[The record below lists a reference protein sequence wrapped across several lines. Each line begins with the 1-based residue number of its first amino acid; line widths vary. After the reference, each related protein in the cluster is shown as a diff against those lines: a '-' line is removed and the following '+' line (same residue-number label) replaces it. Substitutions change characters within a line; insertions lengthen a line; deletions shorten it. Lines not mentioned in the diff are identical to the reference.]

1 LRKKCP
7 LRSASRSSSRTSPA
21 RQTTSAPDFVA
32 KSPPD
37 GYSLVIV
44 ASSHATNKHLFK
56 TLPYDPEKDFEPVVY
71 THVVPLLLAVHPSV
85 GAKNVPELIAWI
97 KAKPDKAIYASSGP
111 GSSLHMAA
119 ELFMSMSKTKMQHIP
134 YKGSS
139 AAHPD
144 LLSGRTAMIFDTVT
158 AIRSHVK
165 SGAVRGIAVT
175 TLARSSAVPEL
186 PTIAESGPAGL
197 RRQHLGR
204 DPRAGRT
211 PKDAVA
217 KLNASI
223 NAALKMEDVRSRLT
237 GAGIEIQGGTPEQ
250 FAAVIRNE
258 IDKWGRIVKEAGSSR
273 SSARANPCACR
284 RSLHDAE
291 AQLSEL
297 FDRGAE
303 LVARLEPDLLV
314 LRVARDH
321 ALGRAGEEEV
331 ARLERHQLGCVA
343 YDLRAVEDHVARVR
357 GLAHFAVYAALD
369 LQVVRVAH
377 QVGGDYVRA
386 DRRKAVARLA
396 DHPLAERLCRSRAVK
411 SLPVA

>member
-1 LRKKCP
+1 MKVGNWVKIAALAFSVAFAAQAAAQAWPSRTVKIIVPATTGGAIDLIARSLAEKM
-7 LRSASRSSSRTSPA
+7 SASLGQPVVVENKPGASNNLGT
-21 RQTTSAPDFVA
+21 DFVA

-56 TLPYDPEKDFEPVVY
+56 SLPYDPEKDFEPVVY

-85 GAKNVPELIAWI
+85 GAKNVPELIGWI
-97 KAKPDKAIYASSGP
+97 KANPDKAIYASSGP

-186 PTIAESGPAGL
+186 PTIAESGLPGYDASTWGGILAPAG
-197 RRQHLGR
+197 
-204 DPRAGRT
+204 T
-211 PKDAVA
+211 PKEAVS

-237 GAGIEIQGGTPEQ
+237 GAGIEIQGGTPEH
-250 FAAVIRNE
+250 FAGVIRNE
-258 IDKWGRIVKEAGSSR
+258 IEKWGRIVKEAGIQ
-273 SSARANPCACR
+273 P
-284 RSLHDAE
+284 E
-291 AQLSEL
+291 
-297 FDRGAE
+297 
-303 LVARLEPDLLV
+303 
-314 LRVARDH
+314 
-321 ALGRAGEEEV
+321 
-331 ARLERHQLGCVA
+331 
-343 YDLRAVEDHVARVR
+343 
-357 GLAHFAVYAALD
+357 
-369 LQVVRVAH
+369 
-377 QVGGDYVRA
+377 
-386 DRRKAVARLA
+386 
-396 DHPLAERLCRSRAVK
+396 
-411 SLPVA
+411 